1 VSDGERITKLVAG
14 ALGVP
19 ASAVGEATTSQDLEA
34 WDSLGQ
40 LRILMALEDE
50 LGVAIDIETAAEL
63 DSIAKLLAWL
73 KTV

>member
-1 VSDGERITKLVAG
+1 VSDRERITKLVAE

-19 ASAVGEATTSQDLEA
+19 ASAVGEATTSQDLAE
-34 WDSLGQ
+34 WDSLGH

-50 LGVAIDIETAAEL
+50 LAVGIDIETAAEL